1 MGEEGWRRRFRDEDS
16 QPGCIREGLESGR
29 VVRFGLP
36 PLVRSMVEL
45 IKSCRFK
52 IAQAGVKGEGTTEQA
67 TGDQK
72 VGKCCG

>member
-1 MGEEGWRRRFRDEDS
+1 
-16 QPGCIREGLESGR
+16 
-29 VVRFGLP
+29 LP

-52 IAQAGVKGEGTTEQA
+52 IAQAGVKGEGTIEQA